1 MSASSD
7 VVLGALSSPR
17 ARAGDWLGYPKGAWL
32 IIGVE
37 FWERFSFYGMLAIL
51 ALFLTE
57 RPARGGFGWSAAAA
71 LSLVGIYSGAMYA
84 LPAFGGYLADR
95 VIGRRRAVAIG
106 GTFML
111 LGHILMGSPVFIP
124 WWLGAWRHAPVLEAL
139 RALQVPLGQ
148 LPRSAAVSAAIAQQ
162 GAALD
167 ANAGATWL
175 AQAYTLSAS
184 GLYLALLCLILGNAV
199 MKSTLV
205 VLCGDTFAADDPRR
219 ESAYAYYYQGIAIG
233 SMLSGVVVG
242 TVADRLGWHYGFGV
256 AALGMS
262 VAVGAYLLLGPRW
275 LGDVGL
281 LPERPA
287 ERATG
292 ARDRTSSPSVGE
304 GDTQRRVI
312 LLLVLAILLC
322 GFSAAWFQL
331 FGSWSLFAEH
341 LVDRSLGG
349 FVVPVPWFASMNAAV
364 VIALTPVWA
373 AMLVRRGR
381 RGRNPDIVQKYIFA
395 LGTAALGHLLMY
407 GAAVTATPASPAPIW
422 MPIVA
427 LALMAIGELVA
438 WTATYG
444 VVSRAAPAGLGAM
457 TMGAWYLLTLG
468 LGGYLAGFSGRAIDA
483 FGYAMTFGGIAAAMA
498 LMAAAGVALR
508 GRLLGLAARAGVSV

>member
-1 MSASSD
+1 LVSASGD
-7 VVLGALSSPR
+7 VVLGAASPPR
-17 ARAGDWLGYPKGAWL
+17 TRAGDWLGYPKGAWL

-106 GTFML
+106 GSLML

-124 WWLGAWRHAPVLEAL
+124 WWLGAWRHARVLEAL
-139 RALQVPLGQ
+139 RALPVPLGQ
-148 LPRSAAVSAAIAQQ
+148 LPRSAVVSAAIAQQ
-162 GAALD
+162 GAALN
-167 ANAGATWL
+167 AHAGATWL

-184 GLYLALLCLILGNAV
+184 GLYLALLCLIVGNAV

-205 VLCGDTFAADDPRR
+205 VLCGDTFAPDDPRR

-233 SMLSGVVVG
+233 SMLAGVVVG

-262 VAVGAYLLLGPRW
+262 VAISAYLLLGPRW

-287 ERATG
+287 ERAI
-292 ARDRTSSPSVGE
+292 ARRDPANSSAGG
-304 GDTQRRVI
+304 GDPQRRVV
-312 LLLVLAILLC
+312 LLFVLAILLC
-322 GFSAAWFQL
+322 GFSVAWFQL

-341 LVDRSLGG
+341 LIDRSLGG
-349 FVVPVPWFASMNAAV
+349 FVVPVPWFSSMNAAV
-364 VIALTPVWA
+364 VIGLTPLWA
-373 AMLVRRGR
+373 AVLVRRGR
-381 RGRNPDIVQKYIFA
+381 RGRNPDIVQKYVFA
-395 LGTAALGHLLMY
+395 LGTAAIGHLLMY

-483 FGYAMTFGGIAAAMA
+483 FGYAATFGGIAVTMA

-508 GRLLGLAARAGVSV
+508 GRLLRLAARAGVSV